1 MGLPWKWHNGNFFES
16 FIWIVITQIKRRN
29 LKNHSILLVKDR
41 MEVIQLMISLKIE
54 TLLEGKAVERNWY
67 ECIIKKRFS
76 KTFVWNWW
84 RKNFF
89 ETTIFI
95 REGLDESEEMS
106 DKEKD
111 RMNVII
117 MYLEKPYEISSDI
130 AGVLLDVGTKT
141 VSRLLNNAEKCRI
154 VRDEEK

>member
-1 MGLPWKWHNGNFFES
+1 
-16 FIWIVITQIKRRN
+16 
-29 LKNHSILLVKDR
+29 
-41 MEVIQLMISLKIE
+41 
-54 TLLEGKAVERNWY
+54 
-67 ECIIKKRFS
+67 
-76 KTFVWNWW
+76 
-84 RKNFF
+84 
-89 ETTIFI
+89 
-95 REGLDESEEMS
+95 MS

>member
-1 MGLPWKWHNGNFFES
+1 
-16 FIWIVITQIKRRN
+16 
-29 LKNHSILLVKDR
+29 

-130 AGVLLDVGTKT
+130 AGVLLDVETKT
-141 VSRLLNNAEKCRI
+141 ASRLLNKAEKCRI